1 MGGVYDSGGGRQG
14 SSREEEAIS
23 CFKKTKEEIK
33 KRSVFAE
40 MNRYQIPQNR
50 ESFHSYKTAFGDG
63 FLVFPAGALNFVTN
77 ADRSNKE

>member
-33 KRSVFAE
+33 KRSVFAGMKAPTDQTKNE
-40 MNRYQIPQNR
+40 FAPHRTYTQ
-50 ESFHSYKTAFGDG
+50 H
-63 FLVFPAGALNFVTN
+63 
-77 ADRSNKE
+77 